1 VKPPEAALLTETANL
16 PRLPD
21 MTADP
26 APIAGVG
33 TCAHPIKLFRTSIDT
48 RTGEMRFAEH
58 DKRCGSR
65 IHDRCPS
72 CSALYRGDAF
82 QVIRSG
88 IIDPSTKLP
97 KLLTM
102 ITLTA
107 PGADR
112 FGHVHSRNSTKAG
125 KLMRCKCR
133 AYHSAD
139 DPLIGTP
146 VDPDNYDYAAAAD
159 FNANATRLFAVSMQK
174 LSRVLNRK
182 LKVIR
187 VVEFQQRGLVH
198 VHALVLGPLT
208 QRSLELIVSGGTN
221 LRTGRTI
228 APATSGGWSWGKE
241 CKADV
246 ISGNTPGKA
255 IAYMVKVINYA
266 LKDTGQG
273 ECKNGKHRRRMSK
286 ASGKTVRCDNRISD
300 CHHGNRAY
308 SITVESERDGEITH
322 QRLVMLDGGERSHR
336 LCRRHRRAVNGWGFR
351 GHVLAKSRNWGCTFQ
366 DVRTRRLNWH
376 KKPGPVRPEHLVVQW
391 SRTMPRALL
400 AIAPGNSP
408 P

>member
-1 VKPPEAALLTETANL
+1 MKPPEATLLTDTATR
-16 PRLPD
+16 PRLPA
-21 MTADP
+21 MTAEP
-26 APIAGVG
+26 TPSAGVG

-48 RTGEMRFAEH
+48 RTGEMRFGEH

-82 QVIRSG
+82 QVIRSR
-88 IIDPSTKLP
+88 IIDSSTKLP

-112 FGHVHSRNSTKAG
+112 FGHIHSRNATKAG

-133 AYHSAD
+133 LYHEKD
-139 DPLIGTP
+139 DQLIGTP
-146 VDPDNYDYAAAAD
+146 IDPDTYDYEAAAD

-221 LRTGRTI
+221 LRTGREI
-228 APATSGGWSWGKE
+228 APATSGGWTWGKE

-246 ISGNTPGKA
+246 ISGSTPGKA
-255 IAYMVKVINYA
+255 IAYMVKVINYS

-273 ECKNGKHRRRMSK
+273 ECKNGKHRRQMSR

-300 CHHGNRAY
+300 CHHGNRFY
-308 SITVESERDGEITH
+308 SITVESEVGGEVSQKRVQI
-322 QRLVMLDGGERSHR
+322 LDQGERSHR
-336 LCRRHRRAVNGWGFR
+336 LCRSHRRAVNGWGFR

-366 DVRTRRLNWH
+366 EVRARRLNWH
-376 KKPGPVRPEHLVVQW
+376 QNSNSGRPEHLIVQW
-391 SRTMPRALL
+391 SRTKPPGFL
-400 AIAPGNSP
+400 AIAPGTSP

>member
-1 VKPPEAALLTETANL
+1 VKPPEAALLTDAATL
-16 PRLPD
+16 RRLPG

-26 APIAGVG
+26 APSAGVG
-33 TCAHPIKLFRTSIDT
+33 TCAHPIKMFRTSIDT
-48 RTGEMRFAEH
+48 RTREVRVSEH
-58 DKRCGSR
+58 EKRCGSR
-65 IHDRCPS
+65 IHDRCAS

-88 IIDPSTKLP
+88 IIDSSTKLP

-112 FGHVHSRNSTKAG
+112 FGHIHSRNSTKAG

-133 AYHSAD
+133 LYHEKD
-139 DPLIGTP
+139 DRLIGTP
-146 VDPDNYDYAAAAD
+146 IDPETYDYAAAAD

-221 LRTGRTI
+221 LRTGREI
-228 APATSGGWSWGKE
+228 APATSGGWTWGKE
-241 CKADV
+241 CRADV
-246 ISGNTPGKA
+246 ISGSTPGKA

-273 ECKNGKHRRRMSK
+273 ECKNGKHRRQMSK

-300 CHHGNRAY
+300 CQHGNRLY
-308 SITVESERDGEITH
+308 SIIVESEVDGELSQKRVQI
-322 QRLVMLDGGERSHR
+322 LDQGERSHR

-366 DVRTRRLNWH
+366 EVRSRRLNWH
-376 KKPGPVRPEHLVVQW
+376 QKPESARPEHLIVQW
-391 SRTMPRALL
+391 SRTIPSALL
-400 AIAPGNSP
+400 ATAPGNSP

>member
-1 VKPPEAALLTETANL
+1 LTKAATLR
-16 PRLPD
+16 RLQD

-26 APIAGVG
+26 APSAGVG

-48 RTGEMRFAEH
+48 RTGEMRFGEY

-65 IHDRCPS
+65 IHDRCAS

-88 IIDPSTKLP
+88 IIDSSTKLP

-112 FGHVHSRNSTKAG
+112 FGHIHSRNLTKAG

-133 AYHSAD
+133 VYHAKD
-139 DPLIGTP
+139 DQLIGTP
-146 VDPDNYDYAAAAD
+146 IDPDTYDYAAAAD
-159 FNANATRLFAVSMQK
+159 FNANATRLFAVSIQK

-221 LRTGRTI
+221 LRTGRKI
-228 APATSGGWSWGKE
+228 APATSGGWTWGKE

-246 ISGNTPGKA
+246 ISGSTPSKA

-273 ECKNGKHRRRMSK
+273 ECKNGKHRRQMAK
-286 ASGKTVRCDNRISD
+286 ASGKTVRCNHRISD
-300 CHHGNRAY
+300 CHHGNRLDF
-308 SITVESERDGEITH
+308 ITVESEVDGDILQKH
-322 QRLVMLDGGERSHR
+322 LRILDQGERSQR

-366 DVRTRRLNWH
+366 EVRSRRLNWH
-376 KKPGPVRPEHLVVQW
+376 QKTSCVKTEHLIVQW
-391 SRTMPRALL
+391 SRTKPRAML
-400 AIAPGNSP
+400 AVASSNSP